1 MDITPIKEK
10 LKSKTFWGAVAGA
23 VAGFLTGAITAPEFI
38 TSLFKIVIG
47 G

>member
-1 MDITPIKEK
+1 MDMSGIKDK
-10 LKSKTFWGAVAGA
+10 LKSKTFWGAVAGV

-38 TSLFKIVIG
+38 TSLVKIIIG